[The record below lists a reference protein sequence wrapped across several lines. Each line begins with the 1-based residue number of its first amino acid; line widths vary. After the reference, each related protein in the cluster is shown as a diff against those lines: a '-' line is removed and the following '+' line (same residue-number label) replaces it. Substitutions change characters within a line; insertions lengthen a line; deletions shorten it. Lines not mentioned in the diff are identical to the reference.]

1 MKQRPIPLPV
11 CVLVFAAA
19 LCAVPALVA
28 QSGTGRSPET
38 APAGASAAQAEM
50 ELQTGIELTRKR
62 LFTEAIPHFLAAQG
76 RVRDDYA
83 ARFNLALCYV
93 GISEHLKAIE
103 VLDVLR
109 AGGRDDANVE
119 NLLAQAYIG
128 SGKSEEAFRALLRA
142 AALTPDNEKLYVFV
156 GDACLEQGNY
166 TLGLRVADVGLRHLP
181 GSARLHYDRAYS
193 LTLLDQFDLAK
204 AEYDTA
210 RDLAPHGEVGFL
222 AATQKNVFA
231 GNLPEAIRVARTAVR
246 EGRAN
251 YLLQAL
257 LGDAL
262 LRAGASPG
270 QPEFSEAEAAL
281 KSAVA
286 AGSGFAAAHVT
297 LGYLY
302 LLDGQPE
309 RALGYLEKGRELG
322 PQDPSVYSHL
332 AVAYRKLG
340 KPQEAR
346 EALATLARLNAR
358 QVAQIHSSN
367 GERKAIPGGRTTPP

>member
-1 MKQRPIPLPV
+1 
-11 CVLVFAAA
+11 
-19 LCAVPALVA
+19 
-28 QSGTGRSPET
+28 
-38 APAGASAAQAEM
+38 M
-50 ELQTGIELTRKR
+50 ELQTGIQLTRKR
-62 LFTEAIPHFLAAQG
+62 RFAEAIPHFLAAQG

-93 GISEHLKAIE
+93 GTAEHLKAIE
-103 VLDVLR
+103 VLDALR
-109 AGGRDDANVE
+109 AARPDDASVE
-119 NLLAQAYIG
+119 NLLAQAYVG
-128 SGKSEEAFRALLRA
+128 SGKSEEAFAALQRA
-142 AALTPDNEKLYVFV
+142 AALTPDNEKLYIFV
-156 GDACLEQGNY
+156 GDACREQQNY
-166 TLGLRVADVGLRHLP
+166 SLGLQVADLGLTHLP
-181 GSARLHYDRAYS
+181 GSARLHYDRAYA

-204 AEYDTA
+204 PEYDMA
-210 RDLAPHGEVGFL
+210 SDLAPHGEVGFL

-231 GNLPEAIRVARTAVR
+231 GNLTAAIQIARTAVR
-246 EGRAN
+246 ESRAN

-281 KSAVA
+281 QSAVA

-302 LLDGQPE
+302 LLDGKPE
-309 RALGYLEKGRELG
+309 RALGYLEKGRELDR
-322 PQDPSVYSHL
+322 QDPSVYSHL

-340 KPQEAR
+340 KPQEAS

-367 GERKAIPGGRTTPP
+367 GERKAIPGGRAAPP